1 MVDHAIFTVN
11 MFFEVPRRVCDAVS
25 SCPVH
30 SQGCLYLLSHRL
42 SAAWSDLISSL
53 INRSILARTR
63 GVHHGKGPGYLFSR
77 AVHLDYQSSWIPILI
92 FRTHIVR
99 LDRNARLAQNVSLDQ
114 NSRETNALGWHVPD
128 AVFDGGRL
136 HLDVPRGSSSNYF
149 RAPVFSATGRLAKGP
164 SLRLSAMKAEYPSRT
179 RARGS
184 RYKVQLDDGQK
195 SSTRILFIIHTSSH
209 NTHYQLN
216 LNKMMFPSTLS
227 LAAVL
232 AACSV
237 AFASPAGASTT
248 TVTFIKSINTV
259 AYDTT
264 TTVTA
269 TSYAT
274 STVPRTTTFTSTTTT
289 TTVTPT
295 TTTTYV
301 II

>member
-1 MVDHAIFTVN
+1 
-11 MFFEVPRRVCDAVS
+11 
-25 SCPVH
+25 
-30 SQGCLYLLSHRL
+30 
-42 SAAWSDLISSL
+42 
-53 INRSILARTR
+53 
-63 GVHHGKGPGYLFSR
+63 
-77 AVHLDYQSSWIPILI
+77 
-92 FRTHIVR
+92 
-99 LDRNARLAQNVSLDQ
+99 
-114 NSRETNALGWHVPD
+114 
-128 AVFDGGRL
+128 
-136 HLDVPRGSSSNYF
+136 
-149 RAPVFSATGRLAKGP
+149 
-164 SLRLSAMKAEYPSRT
+164 MKAEYPSRT

-195 SSTRILFIIHTSSH
+195 PSTRILFIIHISSH

-289 TTVTPT
+289 TTVRPT

-301 II
+301 LV

>member
-1 MVDHAIFTVN
+1 
-11 MFFEVPRRVCDAVS
+11 
-25 SCPVH
+25 
-30 SQGCLYLLSHRL
+30 
-42 SAAWSDLISSL
+42 
-53 INRSILARTR
+53 
-63 GVHHGKGPGYLFSR
+63 
-77 AVHLDYQSSWIPILI
+77 
-92 FRTHIVR
+92 
-99 LDRNARLAQNVSLDQ
+99 
-114 NSRETNALGWHVPD
+114 
-128 AVFDGGRL
+128 
-136 HLDVPRGSSSNYF
+136 
-149 RAPVFSATGRLAKGP
+149 
-164 SLRLSAMKAEYPSRT
+164 
-179 RARGS
+179 
-184 RYKVQLDDGQK
+184 
-195 SSTRILFIIHTSSH
+195 
-209 NTHYQLN
+209 
-216 LNKMMFPSTLS
+216 MMFPSTLS